1 MRVIIK
7 IKCMDIA
14 VLDMHI
20 SDTTRNKD
28 LPVKPFITNKNNV
41 MNVLLK
47 YDINSKK
54 ALFSEFIFS
63 KIYIQKLA

>member
-28 LPVKPFITNKNNV
+28 LPVKPFITNKKQCNEC
-41 MNVLLK
+41 L
-47 YDINSKK
+47 I
-54 ALFSEFIFS
+54 
-63 KIYIQKLA
+63 KI